1 MEKRR
6 DRTTRKDSK
15 THRASSPIELLQ
27 QAIRIKREE
36 EKMQK
41 IIIISIVGLLAGCA
55 TSEPKSDIRL
65 HDLLHKDCNY
75 VYKSV
80 TIKDYI
86 IKEEC

>member
-1 MEKRR
+1 MNNK
-6 DRTTRKDSK
+6 
-15 THRASSPIELLQ
+15 PITLTIVALGITIVALL
-27 QAIRIKREE
+27 
-36 EKMQK
+36 
-41 IIIISIVGLLAGCA
+41 LFGCA

-75 VYKSV
+75 VYKSI